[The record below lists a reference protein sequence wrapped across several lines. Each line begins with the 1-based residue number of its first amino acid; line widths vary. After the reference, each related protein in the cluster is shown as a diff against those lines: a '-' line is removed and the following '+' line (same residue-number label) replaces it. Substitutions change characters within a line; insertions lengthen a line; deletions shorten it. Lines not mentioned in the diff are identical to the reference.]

1 MKRSFI
7 ALCAVLAL
15 TISTAFAK
23 GGDGKKKER
32 TYYLTSKLSQNWFI
46 NIDGSV
52 NWWGG
57 SDKLNFKNDFGD
69 NSHIFNL
76 KDFGAG
82 GSLSFGKWITHNV
95 AVRLAY
101 DVHQAKTWLPG
112 RIDKAYG
119 NGFMFNNL
127 SEEDFFTD
135 FDGYDGQNGYADVKF
150 MHHNIH
156 ADVMLNLAEVFGGD
170 FIPDRVYTPI
180 LYAGAGFGY
189 VTQNITKDNWY
200 DIIGVGKM
208 KTDDGQEFNPNY
220 ELTLDAGF
228 MNVFRLCKALD
239 LHFDVQYKVTRWS
252 VDSYEHEYHNFF
264 ANGTEERSEFR
275 SRRFDQNL
283 GVVMGLT
290 WTIGGKQFETAP
302 TCDYSS
308 YEDRINE
315 LEKDLEDCNKNL
327 DECNKN
333 AENCNKNLNDCNNA
347 LEDCNKKLVD
357 TDGDG
362 IPDLWDACPEERG
375 KMENG
380 GCPIREKV
388 SANFDKMI
396 NYEVNKADLKAET
409 YPHLDHLYDLMV
421 QNPTYWVTIDGHT
434 DNSGSDEIND
444 PLSQA
449 RVDNVKNY
457 LIEKGIDASRI
468 IARGHG
474 SHEPLVPNTSKAN
487 MAKNRRT
494 EVRLCHE

>member
-1 MKRSFI
+1 MKRTFI

-15 TISTAFAK
+15 TVSTAFAK
-23 GGDGKKKER
+23 GGDGKKKDR

-46 NIDGSV
+46 NIDGSI

-76 KDFGAG
+76 KDFGFG
-82 GSLSFGKWITHNV
+82 GGISFGKWITHNL

-101 DVHQAKTWLPG
+101 DIHGAKTWLPG
-112 RIDKAYG
+112 SIDKSYG
-119 NGFMFNNL
+119 NGFMFNDL

-135 FDGYDGQNGYADVKF
+135 FEGYDGTRGYANVKF

-156 ADVMLNLAEVFGGD
+156 ADVMLNMVEVFGGQ
-170 FIPDRVYTPI
+170 FNPDRVYTPI
-180 LYAGAGFGY
+180 LFAGGGVGY
-189 VTQNITKDNWY
+189 VSPMITKDNWY
-200 DIIGVGKM
+200 DIVGAKGD
-208 KTDDGQEFNPNY
+208 KNW
-220 ELTLDAGF
+220 ELTLDAGL

-239 LHFDVQYKVTRWS
+239 LHFDVTYMITRWS
-252 VDSYEHEYHNFF
+252 VDSWEDEYHTFF
-264 ANGTEERSEFR
+264 ANGTDEHSTYR
-275 SRRFDQNL
+275 SRRLDQNI
-283 GVVMGLT
+283 GVNVGLT
-290 WTIGGKQFETAP
+290 WTIGGKQFETVAA
-302 TCDYSS
+302 CDYSD
-308 YEDRINE
+308 YEKRISD
-315 LEKDLEDCNKNL
+315 LEKDLEECNKNL
-327 DECNKN
+327 DECNN
-333 AENCNKNLNDCNNA
+333 NLNNCNNNLNDCNNA
-347 LEDCNKKLVD
+347 LDDCNKKLVD

-375 KMENG
+375 KLENG

-396 NYEVNKADLKAET
+396 HYEVNKADLKADT
-409 YPHLDHLYDLMV
+409 YPHLDHLYDLMI
-421 QNPTYWVTIDGHT
+421 QYPTYWVTIDGHT
-434 DNSGSDEIND
+434 DNSGTDEIND

-457 LIEKGIDASRI
+457 LIQKGIEPSRI

-474 SHEPLVPNTSKAN
+474 SHEPLVPNTSEAN

>member
-1 MKRSFI
+1 MKKTLI
-7 ALCAVLAL
+7 ALCVVMAFSVN
-15 TISTAFAK
+15 TVFAK
-23 GGDGKKKER
+23 GGDGKKEKKER
-32 TYYLTSKLSQNWFI
+32 TYYFTSKLSKNWFI
-46 NIDGSV
+46 NIEGGV

-82 GSLSFGKWITHNV
+82 GSLSFGKWITHNL
-95 AVRLAY
+95 AVRLGY

-112 RIDKAYG
+112 KIDKTYG
-119 NGFMFNNL
+119 NGFMFNDL
-127 SEEDFFTD
+127 TEKDFFTD
-135 FDGYDGQNGYADVKF
+135 FEGYDGSNGYANVKF
-150 MHHNIH
+150 MHHNVH
-156 ADVMLNLAEVFGGD
+156 ADVMLNLAEVFGAD
-170 FIPDRVYTPI
+170 FNPKRVYTPI

-189 VTQNITKDNWY
+189 VTKTLTDSTWY

-208 KTDDGQEFNPNY
+208 SLNGQEFKPNY

-228 MNVFRLCKALD
+228 MNVFRLSKYLD
-239 LHFDVQYKVTRWS
+239 LHLDVQYKVTRWS
-252 VDSYEHEYHNFF
+252 ADSYEHEYHSFF
-264 ANGTEERSEFR
+264 KDDQHNKYR

-283 GVVMGLT
+283 GVVLGLT
-290 WTIGGKQFETAP
+290 WTIGGKQFDSAIA
-302 TCDYSS
+302 CDYSE
-308 YEDRINE
+308 YEKKISD
-315 LEKDLEDCNKNL
+315 LEKDLEDCNKAL
-327 DECNKN
+327 DDCNKN
-333 AENCNKNLNDCNNA
+333 LDDCNKNLNDCNTA
-347 LEDCNKKLVD
+347 LEDCNMKLVD

-375 KMENG
+375 KIENG

-388 SANFDKMI
+388 SANFDQMI
-396 NYEVNKADLKAET
+396 NYEVGKADLKAST
-409 YPHLDHLYDLMV
+409 YPHLDKLVGILND
-421 QNPTYWVTIDGHT
+421 NPTYWVTIDGHT

-449 RVDNVKNY
+449 RVDNVKSY

-487 MAKNRRT
+487 KAKNRRT
-494 EVRLCHE
+494 EVRLAHE